1 MPRNGSHS
9 NGLSLFDRTLVLALT
24 MLLIVAQ
31 LTAFAVRAHAAG
43 PAGIGEPATP
53 SLCERA
59 TGAHLEALLLKHRP
73 HLLLGGP
80 ITRPARQ
87 AR

>member
-1 MPRNGSHS
+1 MPRNRSRPGAFA
-9 NGLSLFDRTLVLALT
+9 LLDRTLTLVLA
-24 MLLIVAQ
+24 MLFVIAQ
-31 LTAFAVRAHAAG
+31 VTVLAVRTHAAESASHG
-43 PAGIGEPATP
+43 DSTTA

-59 TGAHLEALLLKHRP
+59 AGEHLEALLLKHRP